1 MSTESK
7 GLFSFFASSG
17 AKGGYP
23 CSIKIHCLFIV
34 THTLTTTVVCQSIEW
49 ARAKG
54 RHGWYGWYYQSK
66 SQSIAVVAAS
76 STGRRVPRH
85 HQMVILKG
93 NKNIA
98 LQDCCSEESKREWG
112 PYLRFVDLFTKHKAM
127 VYGLRIATLQYLLRI
142 SANCKAYLGFLN
154 YFFFQPS
161 GLKMGSSIFLN

>member
-54 RHGWYGWYYQSK
+54 RHGIWYYQQSK
-66 SQSIAVVAAS
+66 SQYS
-76 STGRRVPRH
+76 SGYVLGGRPRAKAPPNGDIERKQKH
-85 HQMVILKG
+85 CTTRL
-93 NKNIA
+93 
-98 LQDCCSEESKREWG
+98 LQRGK
-112 PYLRFVDLFTKHKAM
+112 
-127 VYGLRIATLQYLLRI
+127 
-142 SANCKAYLGFLN
+142 
-154 YFFFQPS
+154 
-161 GLKMGSSIFLN
+161 